1 MVNYY
6 FSLQY
11 SAIQKTVLRHDRLW
25 SIAGIS
31 NTLAKLNE
39 IDLPTIAGEHDGVAI
54 VAGGGKFTARFQ
66 DEDKAEAARKACE
79 KCLATTL
86 PMLEFQI
93 SNTIWPGI
101 SFNTLAK
108 EGNPAIEELKEQKRS
123 FRGYAL
129 SFNPHLKLCEECG
142 EYPAQKKIVRL
153 EDEKNDCRIAKLKEK
168 SDNKVNRKES
178 VKDVCRICHAAFEES
193 KKIFHTQKAETT
205 LQKIYQGYIDAV
217 PPSAK
222 RNMPP
227 ADFKDLFP
235 DTPDERKR
243 MAVWFSDLNNM
254 NDKVQVWL
262 KQENEDNVLKTFD
275 EFRSTVVDI
284 IVSALVRTFNKPV
297 GKYLP
302 FRLVVA
308 GGDDL
313 CLVMAE
319 KKILNFTQN
328 ISAALNEVVADLE
341 ENNPVHPLTEQG
353 LRILSKEESYSPKPF
368 GFGGSFVVT
377 SIHTPF
383 SLIHQVGEELMS
395 KAKKETE
402 RQGNS
407 VNWRVMAEETSVTD
421 DLLSFERPLFIEKT
435 DRDKDPHG
443 RLSFNDYLA
452 LRNTYNEISG
462 SHMQQIVAIMQQ
474 EKNPHELDHHLKL
487 LDANEA
493 DKSFSPLLRDEKF
506 RDAEGVLM
514 PERIATLFELLTI
527 GGGEE

>member
-1 MVNYY
+1 MLNYY
-6 FSLQY
+6 VSLQY

-39 IDLPTIAGEHDGVAI
+39 IDLPTIAKDHGGMAI
-54 VAGGGKFTARFQ
+54 VAGGGKFTARFP
-66 DEDKAEAARKACE
+66 DADKAETARKACE
-79 KCLATTL
+79 RCLSTTL

-93 SNTIWPGI
+93 SNTIWSGN
-101 SFNTLAK
+101 SFNTLAQ
-108 EGNPAIEELKEQKRS
+108 ESNSRNPAIEELGEQKRS

-142 EYPAQKKIVRL
+142 EYPAQKK
-153 EDEKNDCRIAKLKEK
+153 NH
-168 SDNKVNRKES
+168 RKES

-193 KKIFHTQKAETT
+193 REIFNTQKAETT
-205 LQKIYQGYIDAV
+205 LQKIYQGYINAV
-217 PPSAK
+217 PPSSERK
-222 RNMPP
+222 KPP

-235 DTPDERKR
+235 GTPDERKR

-254 NDKVQVWL
+254 NDKVPVWL
-262 KQENEDNVLKTFD
+262 KQEKEDNVLKTFD
-275 EFRSTVVDI
+275 EFRSTVVQI
-284 IVSALVRTFNKPV
+284 IVSALARTFNKPV
-297 GKYLP
+297 GEYLP

-319 KKILNFTQN
+319 KQILNFTRN
-328 ISAALNEVVADLE
+328 ISAALNEVVADIE
-341 ENNPVHPLTEQG
+341 KSNPTHPLTEQG
-353 LRILSKEESYSPKPF
+353 LRKLSKEDNYFPKPF

-395 KAKKETE
+395 TAKKETE

-407 VNWRVMAEETSVTD
+407 VNWRVMAGETSTTE
-421 DLLSFERPLFIEKT
+421 DLLSFERPIFIEKK
-435 DRDKDPHG
+435 DRGKVLPG
-443 RLSFNDYLA
+443 RLSFNDYLC
-452 LRNTYNEISG
+452 LRDTYKKISG
-462 SHMQQIVAIMQQ
+462 SHMQQIIAIMQQ
-474 EKNPHELDHHLKL
+474 EKNPYELDHHLKL

-506 RDAEGVLM
+506 RDAAGVLM

-527 GGGEE
+527 AGGEE